1 MVAQADYPVKP
12 IKVIVPFSPGG
23 AVDGQVR
30 HHLAGVVGAVGDLAA
45 VEVGGQRHK
54 ALGCKPVA
62 DVDDARSQLTAL
74 EMGMSVIDRWKHL
87 AWCQGRD
94 PEGHVLQVANS

>member
-1 MVAQADYPVKP
+1 MLALH
-12 IKVIVPFSPGG
+12 GG
-23 AVDGQVR
+23 RRGR
-30 HHLAGVVGAVGDLAA
+30 AA
-45 VEVGGQRHK
+45 SWPKLQI
-54 ALGCKPVA
+54 AVA

-74 EMGMSVIDRWKHL
+74 GMGMSVIDRWKHL